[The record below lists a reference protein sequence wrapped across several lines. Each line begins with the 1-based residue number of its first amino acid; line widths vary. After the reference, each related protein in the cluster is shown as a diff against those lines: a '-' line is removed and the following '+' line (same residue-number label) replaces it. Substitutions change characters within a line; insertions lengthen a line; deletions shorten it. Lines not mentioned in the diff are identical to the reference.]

1 MTKGTKTEQADKAIS
16 KMEAMRRTLAQLGQD
31 AKPLEIQAYVESEFG
46 IDMNTNVISAYKSML
61 KAKKPAAKAAKA
73 ATAPAANGAKAAHAP
88 ASKPAG
94 GISMDDIRAI
104 KEMADRIGANKV
116 KELADVLGK

>member
-1 MTKGTKTEQADKAIS
+1 MAERGS
-16 KMEAMRRTLAQLGQD
+16 
-31 AKPLEIQAYVESEFG
+31 LEIQAYVESEFG